1 MQRVESES
9 TLPGVIISQNYQ
21 YTEFFL
27 KLYQLG
33 SDLEHGRLRDSAKVL
48 LHLLPCDRQTMR
60 QLQVMC
66 KVPKAAVTVAVTAEK
81 SAKDEEEK
89 LNTTDQPA
97 SEVEEVRP
105 TTNNL
110 YMDPLNSHIFNL
122 FLPGELHARADV
134 PAPDACPSA
143 LQS

>member
-48 LHLLPCDRQTMR
+48 LHLLPCDRQTIR
-60 QLQVMC
+60 QLKIMC
-66 KVPKAAVTVAVTAEK
+66 KVPKAAVTVAVTGDK
-81 SAKDEEEK
+81 IAKDEEEK
-89 LNTTDQPA
+89 LYPTEQAGIED
-97 SEVEEVRP
+97 EEVR
-105 TTNNL
+105 L
-110 YMDPLNSHIFNL
+110 
-122 FLPGELHARADV
+122 
-134 PAPDACPSA
+134 
-143 LQS
+143 